1 MFGDKAPIIAPI
13 AKTNDENK
21 ITFLRPYLSEKCP
34 ANIPPNI
41 APSIRIEVIQPMS
54 AGSSIPQSIFKNGR
68 APVITP
74 IS

>member
-1 MFGDKAPIIAPI
+1 MIAPI
-13 AKTNDENK
+13 AKINED
-21 ITFLRPYLSEKCP
+21 IRMTFLRPYLSESCP

-41 APSIRIEVIQPMS
+41 APSIRIEVIQPIN
-54 AGSSIPQSIFKNGR
+54 AGSSIPQSIFRNGR